1 MKKAIWITLCVL
13 ILVPSLL
20 LGGCYLVI
28 KYQFKDT
35 FMPGLFIN
43 GYYAADYTPQEL
55 NKQLRAATVCPEF
68 TVRDKEGIINT
79 FSLEEIQYDQD
90 YLVQIQ
96 QIHDSQSVV
105 KLVGWFLNKNV
116 SFDEIELSPEASY
129 KKEKLYAY
137 LDSVDY
143 LKDNSDPKDKIVEIR
158 KNHNGYYLYDE
169 TRNLLSH
176 EKAVEAIEE
185 ALDQGIFEVDLF
197 DKECY
202 IEVDHTS
209 QMKETVEAWEKLS
222 RYVESS
228 VTYQFGERTEVVDG
242 AEISEFIATDE
253 EGEFLYDESGSFYL
267 DTEKIRAYVKTL
279 AEKYNTVNKP
289 RRFRSTRGEYVTV
302 ETGNYGYKL
311 NEKAEVEYLS
321 EVIGGKKQ
329 LIRNPD
335 FLQRAYTESYSL
347 TNDIGETYIEVDLSN
362 QMMYYYENGRLMID
376 TPVVTGNTS
385 LGRGTPEKVC
395 YVYGKERNRV
405 LRGEGYASF
414 VNFWMPVYG
423 GVGIH
428 DASWRASYGGK
439 IYRTNGSHGC
449 INTPYKNVS
458 RLYEMVEIGTPVII
472 FY

>member
-13 ILVPSLL
+13 ILVPALL
-20 LGGCYLVI
+20 LGAGYAAI
-28 KYQFKDT
+28 KYHFKDT
-35 FMPGLFIN
+35 FMPGLFVN
-43 GYYAADYTPQEL
+43 GCYAADYTPQKLNEEL
-55 NKQLRAATVCPEF
+55 RNATKCPEF
-68 TVRDKEGIINT
+68 TVKDKEGATYT

-90 YLVQIQ
+90 YLAQIQ
-96 QIHDSQSVV
+96 QIHASQSVINFV
-105 KLVGWFLNKNV
+105 RWFFNDNI
-116 SFDEIELSPEASY
+116 SFKEIELTPDASY
-129 KKEKLYAY
+129 EKEKLHAY

-158 KNHNGYYLYDE
+158 KDHNGYYLYDE

-176 EKAVEAIEE
+176 ERAVKAIEE
-185 ALDQGIFEVDLF
+185 SLDQGIFEVDLF
-197 DKECY
+197 EKECY

-209 QMKETVEAWEKLS
+209 QMQKTVEAWEQLS

-228 VTYQFGERTEVVDG
+228 VTYQFGDQTEVVDG

-253 EGEFLYDESGSFYL
+253 DGGFLYDESGSFYL
-267 DTEKIRAYVKTL
+267 DTDKIRDYVKTL

-289 RRFRSTRGEYVTV
+289 RRFRATRGEYVTV
-302 ETGNYGYKL
+302 DTGTYGYKL

-321 EVIGGKKQ
+321 NVIGRKNQ
-329 LIRNPD
+329 LTRNPE
-335 FLQRAYTESYSL
+335 FLHRAFTDSYSL
-347 TNDIGETYIEVDLSN
+347 TDDIGDTYIEVDLTN
-362 QMMYYYENGRLMID
+362 QMMYYYQNGRMQVD

-395 YVYGKERNRV
+395 YVYGKERNRI

-428 DASWRASYGGK
+428 DASWRGSYGGK

-449 INTPYKNVS
+449 INTPYKEVS
-458 RLYEMVEIGTPVII
+458 KLYEMVEIGTPVII